1 MDPFTHTL
9 VGLTAAKAGLD
20 RLSPWATTVCV
31 LAANSPD
38 SDIIVGLT
46 TDRWNYLHH
55 HRGIT
60 HSIVGVITLALVV
73 PTLVFAIERG
83 WAAVRH
89 RQPKTCYRGL
99 LIASAIV
106 TATHPLMDW
115 TNNYGVRPFLP
126 WSGRWF
132 YGDLVFIVDP
142 YIWLIVGG
150 AAFLATSKR
159 WPKIALWSLI
169 AAVVVSSS
177 FVAGARPDAG
187 VVSLQVVRI
196 VLLSGVATL
205 AFVRIVGLAKGRE
218 RRIAA
223 TALCAIAVYW
233 AGLALLHRAAYAN
246 ANELAQRV
254 ASVSKEQV
262 LRVAAMP
269 TLANPLRWACVAET
283 DKAVYRFSIKLG
295 SAETTP
301 AVVDGYSAQAADA
314 VKRYAKPNGRDAG
327 LISEASEDRRAQ
339 ILLGFARFPIARVQD
354 DNCVS
359 RTLVQFADLRYTEP
373 GSGRG
378 TFSLN
383 VPVECPS
390 K

>member
-1 MDPFTHTL
+1 MEPFTHTL

-38 SDIIVGLT
+38 SDIVVGLT
-46 TDRWNYLHH
+46 TDRWSYLHY

-60 HSIVGVITLALVV
+60 HSIVGVIALALVV

-99 LIASAIV
+99 LIASAIATV
-106 TATHPLMDW
+106 THPLMDW

-150 AAFLATSKR
+150 AAFLSTSKR

-169 AAVVVSSS
+169 AGVLVSAS
-177 FVAGARPDAG
+177 FVAG
-187 VVSLQVVRI
+187 LQVVRI
-196 VLLSGVATL
+196 VLLVGVATL

-233 AGLALLHRAAYAN
+233 AGLALLHRAAYAD
-246 ANELAQRV
+246 ASEIARRV
-254 ASVSKEQV
+254 ASSSKEQV

-269 TLANPLRWACVAET
+269 TLANPFRWACVAET
-283 DKAVYRFSIKLG
+283 DKAVYRFSIRWR

-301 AVVDGYSAQAADA
+301 ALVDGYSAQAADA

-373 GSGRG
+373 GIGSG

>member
-60 HSIVGVITLALVV
+60 HSIVGVITLAVVV

-83 WAAVRH
+83 WAAFRH
-89 RQPKTCYRGL
+89 RQSKTRYRGL
-99 LIASAIV
+99 LIASAIA

-150 AAFLATSKR
+150 AAFLATSNR
-159 WPKIALWSLI
+159 WPKIALWYVI
-169 AAVVVSSS
+169 AAVLVSAS
-177 FVAGARPDAG
+177 FVAGSRPDAG
-187 VVSLQVVRI
+187 VLSLQVVRV
-196 VLLSGVATL
+196 VLLVGVATL
-205 AFVRIVGLAKGRE
+205 AFVRIFRLANGRE

-223 TALCAIAVYW
+223 AALCAIAVYW
-233 AGLALLHRAAYAN
+233 AGLAFLHRVAYAD

-254 ASVSKEQV
+254 ASTSKEQV

-295 SAETTP
+295 SPDTSP
-301 AVVDGYSAQAADA
+301 AVVDGYSTQAADA
-314 VKRYAKPNGRDAG
+314 VKRYAKPNSSDAG
-327 LISEASEDRRAQ
+327 LVSEASADRRAQ
-339 ILLGFARFPIARVQD
+339 ILLNFARFPIARVQD